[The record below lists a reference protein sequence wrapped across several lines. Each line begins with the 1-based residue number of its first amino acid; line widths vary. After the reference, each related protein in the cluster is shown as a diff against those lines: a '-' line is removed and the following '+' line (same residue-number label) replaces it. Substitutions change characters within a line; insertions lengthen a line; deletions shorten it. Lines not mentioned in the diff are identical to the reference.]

1 MVRLGSASVGVTF
14 HCERKKL
21 LLAPSLL
28 SVKESDTHKS
38 ECIFTICARD
48 TCISNGNR
56 SMDHGNGYY
65 FRVVHHRAEPWQQQ
79 RSEALGIRG
88 DCTCPDQY

>member
-38 ECIFTICARD
+38 EYMYIFTKSARD

-56 SMDHGNGYY
+56 
-65 FRVVHHRAEPWQQQ
+65 
-79 RSEALGIRG
+79 
-88 DCTCPDQY
+88 